1 MDKVSVTKNALFSFY
16 FIKVLFL
23 IRDSYMSW
31 NLRFVSLKVWVGFSI
46 FNSVLFL
53 LKSIFLFNKKAW
65 TLWLQE
71 VITLQTHYVHSTL
84 KTRVVFVGYSFQ
96 NYNKGKATHTFGPR
110 PLIFKLQQEDLKFN
124 DVSVS
129 WNSPKTDVETNF
141 LNLENQSF

>member
-53 LKSIFLFNKKAW
+53 LKFIFLFNKKAW

-84 KTRVVFVGYSFQ
+84 KTHVVFVGYSFQ

-141 LNLENQSF
+141 LNLENKNF

>member
-84 KTRVVFVGYSFQ
+84 KTHVVFVGYSFQ

-141 LNLENQSF
+141 LNLENKSF